1 MQINSTLQGVKF
13 DERMGTAINAEL
25 KGDIE
30 TYQQDCQQ
38 LANEVKQ
45 GVEQV
50 PGIVRG
56 LARTIGTHERQES
69 GQYTLSK
76 RGDKIEGMVLKQVDR
91 FAKGDAQL
99 GKKIYADCKEEIH
112 HEVGALINNE
122 KEEKTLQEIREK
134 EANKDAVID
143 QEEAA
148 TDRAEGK
155 P

>member
-1 MQINSTLQGVKF
+1 
-13 DERMGTAINAEL
+13 MGTAINAQL
-25 KGDIE
+25 KGDIQA
-30 TYQQDCQQ
+30 YQQDCQQ

-99 GKKIYADCKEEIH
+99 GKKIYADCKQEIH

-122 KEEKTLQEIREK
+122 KDVKKLKEIREK
-134 EANKDAVID
+134 EAKQN
-143 QEEAA
+143 QEEDQKDIA
-148 TDRAEGK
+148 TNQNAK
-155 P
+155 KS